1 MQKIMPIS
9 FDFGKPNQVLME
21 NDEEASAP
29 SNLNFNPQITSLKK
43 NPQITFHLTINSL
56 CPK

>member
-1 MQKIMPIS
+1 MPIS